1 MSELD
6 YTYAAARIRVLEL
19 SLFSAS
25 VLEQLIGCASYE
37 EALKFLMEKGW
48 GGSEAEANA
57 DEILDRESRRTW
69 EVVRELC
76 PDMSIFDVMRLPDLF
91 HNLKAAIKQAGR
103 EQENP
108 HIFYQDTKISPEEML
123 RVIREKDYLALPKNM
138 QKAAQEA
145 TEAFLQTG
153 DGQLCDIIVD
163 QAALEAIKEAGKEA
177 KEEILRQYAESMVA
191 VADIKI
197 AVRAQKT
204 GKNPEFMRRAMAECE
219 SLNTDRLIQ
228 TAVSGKD
235 ALMAYLEETDYAGGA
250 AALAESASAFERW
263 CDNRMIEI
271 IRPQKYKAFSIGPVV
286 AYAIARENEIKTVR
300 IILSGKANG
309 LSDDSIRERV
319 REMYV

>member
-1 MSELD
+1 MSGFD

-25 VLEQLIGCASYE
+25 VLEQLIGCDSYE
-37 EALKFLMEKGW
+37 EALKFLIDKGW
-48 GGSEAEANA
+48 GSSESELNA
-57 DEILDRESRRTW
+57 DEILEEESRKTW
-69 EVVRELC
+69 KVVRELC
-76 PDMSIFDVMRLPDLF
+76 SDMSIFDVMRLPNLF
-91 HNLKAAIKQAGR
+91 HNLKAAIKQVGTER
-103 EQENP
+103 ENP
-108 HIFYQDTKISPEEML
+108 HIFYQDTAISPEEML
-123 RVIREKDYLALPKNM
+123 RVIREKDYLSLPQNM

-145 TEAFLQTG
+145 TEAFLQTK

-163 QAALEAIKEAGKEA
+163 QAALTAIKEAGEKA
-177 KEEILRQYAESMVA
+177 KEEILQQYAESLVA
-191 VADIKI
+191 VANIKI

-204 GKNPEFMRRAMAECE
+204 GKNLEFMKRAMAECS
-219 SLNTDRLIQ
+219 SLNIDRLMQ
-228 TAVSGKD
+228 AAMSRSDT
-235 ALMAYLEETDYAGGA
+235 LMAYLEETDYAGGA
-250 AALAESASAFERW
+250 AALADSASAFERW
-263 CDNRMIEI
+263 CDNRIIEI